1 MNSSPV
7 SSKQSDDPCQITP
20 LALTDEDYTVACK
33 VIDSPEVDHITL
45 SETFRDID
53 LPNLVNESV
62 ISSEHA
68 MLDNEQ
74 YYFRPETTFGQDLC
88 LDNNEIVGGNGEVPL
103 CSSTIVAITPE
114 LTVNIEI
121 EHEFHQAVY
130 QEPSNSFNSSK
141 VFGDP
146 LASDSRDV
154 APSVISSFDWMFNGA
169 MQQSFN
175 VFPSYPTNGNEQ
187 ENGSSEDA
195 PPLPPLPPMQW
206 RTNKIQIGS
215 SPLSAKIG
223 RPPRPK
229 PPAKQQE
236 SEAAQI
242 LHETNQLLN
251 MDFHE
256 NRHQEGDEYHAQDSD
271 PFPSSEVECLA

>member
-1 MNSSPV
+1 
-7 SSKQSDDPCQITP
+7 
-20 LALTDEDYTVACK
+20 
-33 VIDSPEVDHITL
+33 
-45 SETFRDID
+45 
-53 LPNLVNESV
+53 
-62 ISSEHA
+62 
-68 MLDNEQ
+68 
-74 YYFRPETTFGQDLC
+74 
-88 LDNNEIVGGNGEVPL
+88 
-103 CSSTIVAITPE
+103 
-114 LTVNIEI
+114 
-121 EHEFHQAVY
+121 
-130 QEPSNSFNSSK
+130 
-141 VFGDP
+141 
-146 LASDSRDV
+146 
-154 APSVISSFDWMFNGA
+154 

-206 RTNKIQIGS
+206 RINKIQIGS